1 MKKAVPVRMPDWP
14 EEDLPSTEQIEGYL
28 LFWEH
33 RPKPLAPDPGIG
45 FLQKS
50 FWLDP
55 EEVDMSAHQTEC
67 YRANRL
73 DRGLFIR
80 RLIATY
86 HKRTT
91 SRHISHATPALR
103 QPKNATRFPGLVAA
117 PTTILRPVSPS
128 NGVRGAD
135 LTPSEVNEISRA
147 HGLAMCWQPGS
158 VYRVGR
164 AVNGKSCLVQIDLLG
179 RELARYG
186 SW

>member
-1 MKKAVPVRMPDWP
+1 MPSSKQV
-14 EEDLPSTEQIEGYL
+14 EVYL
-28 LFWEH
+28 LLWEH
-33 RPKPLAPDPGIG
+33 QQKPLAPDPGIG

-55 EEVDMSAHQTEC
+55 EELDISAHQAGC

-80 RLIATY
+80 RLIDTY

-91 SRHISHATPALR
+91 SRPISHATPAIR
-103 QPKNATRFPGLVAA
+103 QPKKATTFPPGLVAA
-117 PTTILRPVSPS
+117 SSAILRPVSPS

-135 LTPSEVNEISRA
+135 LTASEVNEISRA
-147 HGLAMCWQPGS
+147 HGLAMCWQPGN

-164 AVNGKSCLVQIDLLG
+164 PLMESLVSYRSICG
-179 RELARYG
+179 GE
-186 SW
+186 SWLDMVRGESEEENDTRATTDS